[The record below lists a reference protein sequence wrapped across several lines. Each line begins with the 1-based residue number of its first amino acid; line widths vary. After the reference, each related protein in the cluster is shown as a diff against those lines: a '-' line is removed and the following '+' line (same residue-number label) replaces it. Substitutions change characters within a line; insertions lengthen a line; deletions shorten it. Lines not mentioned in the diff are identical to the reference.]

1 MSHVSL
7 QNVAVAYQKTNI
19 LENFNLD
26 IPQGE
31 LVSLLGPS
39 GCGKTTTLR
48 LVAGFLQA
56 HQGSIQ
62 VGGKD
67 YTTIPVNKRNFGFV
81 FQNYALFPHMS
92 IFDNIAFGLR
102 QRKVSKKDT
111 YTRVMEMLELVG
123 LQHFENR
130 FPKELS
136 GGQKQRVAI
145 ARALVINPD
154 LLLFDEPLS
163 NLDANLRVSM
173 RSEIRRIQQESGIA
187 AIYVSHDQEECFS
200 ISDRVAIMNKG
211 VIEQLDHPAAIYHR
225 PRTSF
230 VASFIGFKNFLRFDR
245 RSENGQAP
253 IFYKGDNTFAVP
265 YDKET
270 SSMTGVIRP
279 DDIHIKPAGP
289 HVIENQLSGTIKT
302 AIFLGRS
309 YQYEVET
316 AHGSFTANQEMT
328 IPFQAGDQVVLDMP
342 AQKWV
347 LVEESEVPSYAG

>member
-7 QNVAVAYQKTNI
+7 QNIAVAYQKTSI
-19 LENFNLD
+19 LEDFSLD
-26 IPQGE
+26 IPKGE

-56 HQGSIQ
+56 HQGSIH
-62 VGGKD
+62 VGGRD
-67 YTTIPVNKRNFGFV
+67 YTTVPVNKRNFGFV

-102 QRKVSKKDT
+102 QRKVSKKET
-111 YTRVMEMLELVG
+111 YTKVMEMLELVG

-130 FPKELS
+130 FPKQLS

-211 VIEQLDHPAAIYHR
+211 VIEQLDHPATIYHQ
-225 PRTSF
+225 PQTSF

-245 RSENGQAP
+245 RSENGERTV
-253 IFYKGDNTFAVP
+253 FYKGENTFAVSFE
-265 YDKET
+265 KQT
-270 SSMTGVIRP
+270 SSMIGVIRP
-279 DDIHIKPAGP
+279 DDIHIKQAGP
-289 HVIENQLSGTIKT
+289 PEIENQLSGTITT

-309 YQYEVET
+309 YQYEVKT
-316 AHGSFTANQEMT
+316 AHGSFTVNQEMAS
-328 IPFQAGDQVVLDMP
+328 PFQPGDQVVLEMP
-342 AQKWV
+342 AHKWV
-347 LVEESEVPSYAG
+347 LVEESEVYPYAS